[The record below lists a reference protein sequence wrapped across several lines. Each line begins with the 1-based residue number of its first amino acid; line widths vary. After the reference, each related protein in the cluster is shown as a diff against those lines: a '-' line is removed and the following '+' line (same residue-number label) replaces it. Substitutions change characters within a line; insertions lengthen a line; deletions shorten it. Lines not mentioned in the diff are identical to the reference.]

1 MTRFFYICLEFSLVV
16 LVVAMVL
23 TIYRVLRGPRAG
35 DRIVAADLF
44 TVLAVAFIGLFAIHI
59 DQVVFLDAAIALAL
73 VAFFATVAYA
83 RFLEHKAAVYNKEAK
98 AAAQQGKQAT
108 EVIDDVP

>member
-1 MTRFFYICLEFSLVV
+1 MTFFFYICLEVSLVI
-16 LVVAMVL
+16 LILSMVM
-23 TIYRVLRGPRAG
+23 TMYRVLRGPRAG

-44 TVLAVAFIGLFAIHI
+44 TVLAVAFIALFAIHI

-83 RFLEHKAAVYNKEAK
+83 RFLEHKAAVYNQKMAETPE
-98 AAAQQGKQAT
+98 KQAA
-108 EVIDDVP
+108 EDKDDVP